1 MANAP
6 GPDAQHPGPD
16 QPYWGSNVPPSPG
29 YQPPSPGYGAP
40 PDGYGPPGD
49 GYGPP
54 GAGQW
59 NSAGYGPPGSRQW
72 ASPGYPQGAGQWT
85 GQPYPGP
92 VQSNGLAVAALVL
105 GITSVVFCWWG
116 LLTLVQVVLAI
127 TFGSIGIS
135 RANRG
140 MGRKGI
146 AVAGLTLGIFGFVL
160 YFILGL
166 VSFGIGW
173 II

>member
-40 PDGYGPPGD
+40 P
-49 GYGPP
+49 
-54 GAGQW
+54 
-59 NSAGYGPPGSRQW
+59 AGYGPPGSRQW